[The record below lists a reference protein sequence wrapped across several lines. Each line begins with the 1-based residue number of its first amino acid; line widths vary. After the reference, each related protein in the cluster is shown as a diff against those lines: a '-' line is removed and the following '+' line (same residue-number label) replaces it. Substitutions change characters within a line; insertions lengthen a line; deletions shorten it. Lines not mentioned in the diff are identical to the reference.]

1 MYKKGRKIL
10 RKRIYTKRLW
20 AVMLICMLF
29 TAALCGC
36 TQEESQNVPK
46 LQSPDAVTVTDL
58 AGVTYTFPRPLQKVA
73 VQWSCAGGPFMTMS
87 ALLGEDVADY
97 LACMD
102 DSPEKYRADVWEQ
115 CQKDIPALADIPV
128 IGSVNEELDLEGV
141 LCSGAEAF
149 ICPLELKTLVD
160 ESLADRLNS
169 VDIPV
174 IYVDFHQETLEN
186 HTKSTLLLG
195 KLFGREERAQEIVD
209 FYTEHRNAIGTRIEK
224 ILQEQKR
231 PELYIEV
238 AMLGPS
244 DFGNSFNN
252 SYSWGGIAY
261 QSGGNSIG
269 EGVVPNYGP
278 LDTEY
283 VLSNDPDKII
293 FTGTWGTAVPDAVK
307 MGYGTELSETRR
319 QMEAYGSRPGWS
331 ELQAFRNQEIYAI
344 NHGLSREMYDCA
356 CFEFFAKICFPEQFQ
371 DISPEKTLQEYYERF
386 MPYTLDGV
394 WFVL

>member
-20 AVMLICMLF
+20 AVMLICMLV

-36 TQEESQNVPK
+36 THEESQNVPE

-58 AGVTYTFPRPLQKVA
+58 AGVTYTLPRPLQKVA

-97 LACMD
+97 LACID

-283 VLSNDPDKII
+283 VLSNNPDKII

>member
-1 MYKKGRKIL
+1 MYQKGRKIV
-10 RKRIYTKRLW
+10 RERTYAKRLW
-20 AVMLICMLF
+20 SVILTCALVCAV
-29 TAALCGC
+29 LCGC
-36 TQEESQNVPK
+36 QQEAGQNGPE

-58 AGVTYTFPRPLQKVA
+58 AGVTHTFAQPLQKVA

-97 LACMD
+97 LACID

-115 CQKDIPALADIPV
+115 CLKDVPALADIPV
-128 IGSVNEELDLEGV
+128 VGSVNEELDLEGV

-149 ICPLELKTLVD
+149 LCPLELKTLVE
-160 ESLADRLNS
+160 ESLAERLES

-174 IYVDFHQETLEN
+174 IYVDYHQESLEN

-195 KLFGREERAQEIVD
+195 KLFGREERAREIVD
-209 FYTEHRNAIGTRIEK
+209 FYTEHRNAISTRVEE
-224 ILQEQKR
+224 ILKDRER
-231 PELYIEV
+231 PALYIEV
-238 AMLGPS
+238 AMLGPT

-252 SYSWGGIAY
+252 TYSWGGIAW
-261 QSGGNSIG
+261 QSGGSSIG

-283 VLSNDPDKII
+283 VLSSNPDKIV
-293 FTGTWGTAVPDAVK
+293 FAGTWGTAVPDAVR
-307 MGYGTELSETRR
+307 MGYGAEVAETRR
-319 QMEAYGSRPGWS
+319 QMEAYASRPGWS
-331 ELQAFRNQEIYAI
+331 ELQAFQNHELYAI

-356 CFEFFAKICFPEQFQ
+356 CFEFFAKICFPEQFR

>member
-1 MYKKGRKIL
+1 M
-10 RKRIYTKRLW
+10 RKRTYAERLW
-20 AVMLICMLF
+20 SVILICVLV

-36 TQEESQNVPK
+36 NREESPNAAE

-58 AGVTYTFPRPLQKVA
+58 AGVTHTFPQPLQKVA

-97 LACMD
+97 LACID

-128 IGSVNEELDLEGV
+128 IGSVNEELDLEGL

-149 ICPLELKTLVD
+149 LCPLELKTLVD
-160 ESLADRLNS
+160 ASLADRLES

-174 IYVDFHQETLEN
+174 VYVDYHQETMEN
-186 HTKSTLLLG
+186 HIKSTLLLG

-209 FYTEHRNAIGTRIEK
+209 FYTEHRNAISTRIAEL
-224 ILQEQKR
+224 LQEQKR
-231 PELYIEV
+231 PSLYIEV
-238 AMLGPS
+238 AMLGPD

-252 SYSWGGIAY
+252 AYSWGGIAW

-269 EGVVPNYGP
+269 DGVVPNYGP

-283 VLSNDPDKII
+283 VLSSNPDKIV
-293 FTGTWGTAVPDAVK
+293 FAGTWGTAVPDAVR
-307 MGYGTELSETRR
+307 MGYGTEVTETRR
-319 QMEAYGSRPGWS
+319 QMEAYASRPGWS
-331 ELQAFRNQEIYAI
+331 DLQAFQNHEIYAI

-356 CFEFFAKICFPEQFQ
+356 CFEFFAKICFPEQFR
-371 DISPEKTLQEYYERF
+371 DISPEQTLQEYYERF